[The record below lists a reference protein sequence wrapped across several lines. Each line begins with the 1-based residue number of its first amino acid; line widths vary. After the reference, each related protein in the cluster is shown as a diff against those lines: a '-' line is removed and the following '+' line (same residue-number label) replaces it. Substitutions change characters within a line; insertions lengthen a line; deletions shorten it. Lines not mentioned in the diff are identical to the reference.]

1 MEHPLTKISDWL
13 KFSAKELEIFI
24 QNFLELWSFI
34 VGMMIASLIF
44 LTEDQYIVKSLF
56 DG

>member
-1 MEHPLTKISDWL
+1 MKHSMAKVSDWL
-13 KFSAKELEIFI
+13 KFSAKELEVFT
-24 QNFLELWSFI
+24 QNFLELRSFI
-34 VGMMIASLIF
+34 VGMMIASLVL